1 MAAVAAVSASQGAMR
16 PLVRKLD
23 SLLRPPEQRPLRKG
37 DRKKILLLRDDLHSL
52 LDGYLVVE
60 PPDTATTAACWAKE
74 VRELS
79 YDVDD
84 FVDKLTT
91 QLRCGGDGSR
101 SSAAAAAKKTGMVA
115 RLRGE
120 LNRRRWIADEIARFR
135 ARVKEAIRRYESYN
149 RGGRCGSRPREED
162 DERGRRFLS
171 LTLGMDNMHVQIAG
185 RDSLMKSLVQWL
197 AGDDKA
203 TPALKVGSILG
214 PGGVG
219 KTTVATEV
227 YRLHGRRLECRAFV
241 RTSRKPDVAKILAD
255 MLSQLRPQHQHQC
268 SDVWEVDQLVE
279 TIRAHLQ
286 DKKYFIIIE
295 DLWASSTWD
304 IISRGLPENNCCSRI
319 LMTTEIKSVALACS
333 GYNSEH
339 IFEIDP
345 LKDDVPREL
354 FFSRVVGE
362 GNEFPGQ
369 HAEVSYDIIK
379 KCGGLPL
386 AITITARHFKS
397 QLLDSLQQ
405 WDHIQNSL
413 TTANLKKNPTL
424 QGMRQVLNL
433 IYNKLPNCLKAC
445 MLYLSI
451 YREDYIIRKD
461 DLVKQ
466 WMAEGFIDS
475 TENEDMEEVG
485 GNYFDELVSRGLI
498 QPVDINCKNE
508 VLSCVVH
515 HMVLNF
521 IRCKSIEENFC
532 ITLEHSQTAAR
543 YADKVRR
550 LSLHFGSA
558 QVDATTLLTG
568 LRLSQ
573 VRSMAF
579 FGQVKCVPSIA
590 EYRLLRVL
598 NLQFWAHQEKTSC
611 DLTSISELLQLR
623 YLKIITGNITA
634 KLPEMMQGL
643 QYLQTLEV
651 DARTAAASF
660 ETVQTERLLHL
671 RLVLLERL
679 PDSRYVF
686 TSIPSW
692 IGKLDRLRVLNIAV
706 MQISQDDL
714 DTLRGLPALSAL
726 SLRVQ
731 TAPAQRIVVA
741 NEGFWA
747 LSYFMFACTAPCMA
761 FVEGAMPRLERFS
774 VRFNADEFKQYGPAE
789 PGFEHLA
796 SLQEISARIEGPDA
810 DADQSDK
817 EEVESALKTAIR
829 RHPRNL
835 VVNIRWVD
843 WIFGV
848 EERDSD
854 EDDSGVCM
862 LSKSSSHQRNRDSK
876 EWEDRNFK
884 MTLKEAG
891 DMQAGS
897 SRQRV
902 EEETA
907 FGVEGMVT
915 ECHTM
920 DEFWYLMDQAMESRK
935 LVVIEFSASWCV
947 PSRMIA
953 PVFAEYAKEFA
964 GAVFLKVDI
973 DDLEAIAESYDID
986 GVVPTFAFVKDGQK
1000 IDMIQGAK
1008 SLRAKIQMHTAS
1020 PHFLTS

>member
-101 SSAAAAAKKTGMVA
+101 SSAAAAAWSPGF
-115 RLRGE
+115 
-120 LNRRRWIADEIARFR
+120 EIAGRDSLMKSL
-135 ARVKEAIRRYESYN
+135 VQWLP
-149 RGGRCGSRPREED
+149 RGWKRTP
-162 DERGRRFLS
+162 GRRFLS

-286 DKKYFIIIE
+286 DKKCQRLLKYNLPLISKYFIIIE

-623 YLKIITGNITA
+623 YLKIITGAAVPADTGRRRKNSCC
-634 KLPEMMQGL
+634 LVL
-643 QYLQTLEV
+643 